1 MDRQEVI
8 TILIKLVAVEEAE
21 QDLTI
26 APLERRPMI
35 SGNNIEETFAECLE
49 VQK

>member
-21 QDLTI
+21 HVLTI
-26 APLERRPMI
+26 ARSEERPKT